1 MKRFLLVT
9 LIVAATATAAHAQFT
24 YTSLDR
30 PGGDITTARGINNRG
45 DIVGTYR
52 ITSTPP
58 RHALLIRRGQFLPLA
73 PSTLLGTDY
82 SEAFKINERGDVV
95 GQYIGDDGF
104 FHGFLLSKG
113 VVTTLDF
120 PAASDTFAFGIN
132 SSGVVVGYWD
142 ILDALG
148 NVLAAHGFVW
158 KNGAF
163 TEVNFPG
170 SADSI
175 VLGINAQGDYVGEWD
190 TDINSP
196 IGRAFVYSDGHFT
209 SFDFPSATLTQADD
223 INEQGQMVGA
233 YVDANG
239 GTHGFL
245 KSRDAYTSID
255 FPGAAVTTAWG
266 INNRGQIV
274 GTHRDAVGDFP
285 RGFIAQR
292 RE

>member
-1 MKRFLLVT
+1 MKRLSLLA
-9 LIVAATATAAHAQFT
+9 LILAATAAYAQFT
-24 YTSLDR
+24 YTSLDF

-52 ITSTPP
+52 ILETPP
-58 RHALLIRRGQFLPLA
+58 RHALVIRHGQFLPLA
-73 PSTLLGTDY
+73 PSTLLGTNY
-82 SEAFKINERGDVV
+82 SEAFKINDRGDVV
-95 GQYIGDDGF
+95 GQYNGDDGF

-113 VVTTLDF
+113 IVTTLDF
-120 PAASDTFAFGIN
+120 PAASDTYAFDIN
-132 SSGVVVGYWD
+132 QSGVVVGYWD
-142 ILDALG
+142 IVDALG

-170 SADSI
+170 SADSL
-175 VLGINAQGDYVGEWD
+175 VLGINVEGDYVGEWD

-196 IGRAFVYSDGHFT
+196 TGHGFVFSDGHFT
-209 SFDFPSATLTQADD
+209 SFDFPDATLTQGSD
-223 INEQGQMVGA
+223 INEDGQIVGA
-233 YVDANG
+233 YIDANG

-245 KSRDAYTSID
+245 KGRNSYTSID

-274 GTHRDAVGDFP
+274 GDHRDTLSGFP
-285 RGFIAQR
+285 RGFIAEPR
-292 RE
+292 D